1 MPLSLDGT
9 GSITGISTVSVSDD
23 LSHVGDANTKISFPA
38 NDTISFETS
47 GSEKIRIAND
57 GNIGIG
63 TISSNVSGLNADAK
77 VVTLSGPKRGI
88 LELRG
93 HIAAADTIGSIR
105 FLSTNDTEAEIKS
118 VTDSNGDNGDLRF
131 ETNGS
136 ERVRIT
142 SGGFLGIGAGANTN
156 KPLHIYTGS
165 SDSEIRLQT
174 NSGTEQNS
182 YITLRQSNGDL
193 DFYTVQSG
201 TSMKFHTVNT
211 ERFRIDSAGRFLK
224 GLTGT
229 GASRS
234 STSVRYPHFQLSSP
248 WSSGLGSYKIECTDD
263 YPIIFIDSN
272 ASYAN
277 GSGAG
282 VITWSVKDGSGDYCN
297 TASVRSLI
305 DGTPSNDNAPGRL
318 EFMTTTSGT
327 SPTTKMTISSQGYV
341 TKPNQ
346 PSFNVTL
353 GGGQINSNVGTIVF
367 TDTTTLANHNTGNHY
382 NTSNGRF
389 TAPVAGRYQINAR
402 MLTNSST
409 TSYTIYLLRV
419 NANHVGY
426 IGHNHSDYWLME
438 SGSFVLNLQAND
450 YVDCYLQQHS
460 GHGGFNYASF
470 SGFLIG

>member
-165 SDSEIRLQT
+165 SDSEIR
-174 NSGTEQNS
+174 
-182 YITLRQSNGDL
+182 
-193 DFYTVQSG
+193 
-201 TSMKFHTVNT
+201 
-211 ERFRIDSAGRFLK
+211 
-224 GLTGT
+224 
-229 GASRS
+229 
-234 STSVRYPHFQLSSP
+234 
-248 WSSGLGSYKIECTDD
+248 
-263 YPIIFIDSN
+263 
-272 ASYAN
+272 
-277 GSGAG
+277 
-282 VITWSVKDGSGDYCN
+282 
-297 TASVRSLI
+297 
-305 DGTPSNDNAPGRL
+305 
-318 EFMTTTSGT
+318 
-327 SPTTKMTISSQGYV
+327 
-341 TKPNQ
+341 
-346 PSFNVTL
+346 
-353 GGGQINSNVGTIVF
+353 
-367 TDTTTLANHNTGNHY
+367 
-382 NTSNGRF
+382 
-389 TAPVAGRYQINAR
+389 
-402 MLTNSST
+402 
-409 TSYTIYLLRV
+409 
-419 NANHVGY
+419 
-426 IGHNHSDYWLME
+426 
-438 SGSFVLNLQAND
+438 
-450 YVDCYLQQHS
+450 
-460 GHGGFNYASF
+460 
-470 SGFLIG
+470 